1 MERLFSTATIL
12 GTFVLLFRHLRRN
25 EAQAFRS
32 AWVGVLLLVPAW
44 FALTVGPF
52 VFEPRSAAAVAILL
66 ALVLEP
72 APAGMRSRMLV
83 SDVLVLLA
91 ILSQAAT
98 YFSWGES
105 SPAGPFNIA
114 REWALPYAI
123 GRIFIRTASDLDR
136 SLPGICIAVTALS
149 GLATAEAV
157 LHVNLID
164 AAVGKDFIGEGL
176 KDASTRWGL
185 KRASGPQ
192 MHPIYLGLTL
202 AMFFPWLMEACRRS
216 LSGTGPRWWRWTP
229 LSGAVGIVCTT
240 SRGAQLVVASA
251 VVGELFF
258 RSARWRGVLL
268 ATAAAAA
275 VGVLAFR
282 EQAVDLLSRY
292 AGEDHEDE
300 GAFVIIDGERYEY
313 TGTRHR
319 DLLSVVYREA
329 IDNVGL
335 LGYGNDKRI
344 PRDAQADDRFISIDN
359 HYLLWRLIF
368 GNLGLATFLGLAG
381 CTIWYLAAAARAGGW
396 PPGVLAGG
404 LCGAMVGAAL
414 ALRSVWFAPDFGQVW
429 LWTAGVAAS
438 LYDLR
443 PGRESNGQY

>member
-25 EAQAFRS
+25 DPQAFRS

-44 FALTVGPF
+44 FGLAAGPF
-52 VFEPRSAAAVAILL
+52 VIEPRSAAAGAILL
-66 ALVLEP
+66 ALLLEP
-72 APAGMRSRMLV
+72 TPAGGRYRVLV
-83 SDVLVLLA
+83 SDLLVLLA

-98 YFSWGES
+98 YFSWGEC
-105 SPAGPFNIA
+105 SPAGPFNVA

-123 GRIFIRTASDLDR
+123 GRVFIRTASDLDR
-136 SLPGICIAVTALS
+136 SLPGICVAVTALS
-149 GLATAEAV
+149 ALAAAEAV

-164 AAVGKDFIGEGL
+164 AVVRKNFIGEGL

-202 AMFFPWLMEACRRS
+202 AMFFPWLLEAYRRS
-216 LSGTGPRWWRWTP
+216 LSGTGPYWWRWTP
-229 LSGAVGIVCTT
+229 LMGAVGIVCTT
-240 SRGAQLVVASA
+240 SRGAQLVVACA
-251 VVGELFF
+251 VVGDLFF

-268 ATAAAAA
+268 AVAAAAA
-275 VGVLAFR
+275 VGVMAFR
-282 EQAVDLLSRY
+282 EQAIDLLSRY
-292 AGEDHEDE
+292 AGEGREDE
-300 GAFVIIDGERYEY
+300 GAVVIIDGERYEY
-313 TGTRHR
+313 SGTRHR

-344 PRDAQADDRFISIDN
+344 PRDAQADDRFTSIDN

-368 GNLGLATFLGLAG
+368 GNLGLVTFLGLVG
-381 CTIWYLAAAARAGGW
+381 STIWYLSAAARAGDW
-396 PPGVLAGG
+396 PAGALASG
-404 LCGAMVGAAL
+404 LCGAMVGVAL

-438 LYDLR
+438 LYELR
-443 PGRESNGQY
+443 PGRESSGQF